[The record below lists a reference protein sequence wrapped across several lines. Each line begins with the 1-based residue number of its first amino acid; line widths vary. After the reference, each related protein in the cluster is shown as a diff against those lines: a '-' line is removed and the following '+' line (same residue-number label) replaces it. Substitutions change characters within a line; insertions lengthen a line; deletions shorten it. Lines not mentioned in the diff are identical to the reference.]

1 MVPIRFVGIPAF
13 KKRLFN
19 ETESS
24 RGMIAALVAGLRLS
38 ATGCLDVGFLDSARL
53 NEAPQYRHSGAGSLD

>member
-1 MVPIRFVGIPAF
+1 MVPIRFVGTPVF

-19 ETESS
+19 ETERS

-38 ATGCLDVGFLDSARL
+38 ATGYFDVGFLDSARL
-53 NEAPQYRHSGAGSLD
+53 NGAAQCRHSGSEALD